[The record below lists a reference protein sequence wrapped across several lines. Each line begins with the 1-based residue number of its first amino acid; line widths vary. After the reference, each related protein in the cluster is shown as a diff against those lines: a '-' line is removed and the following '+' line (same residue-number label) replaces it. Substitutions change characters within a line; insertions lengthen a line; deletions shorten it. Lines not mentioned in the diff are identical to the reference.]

1 MTVGAWCRVGG
12 LAVLEGSGRLPGFER
27 MRQTYAKDTGEYS
40 RVSYT
45 NDDGTPAEGVWSD
58 SLELLVRR
66 LPPFFRK
73 IMVFTVQYCRPQAF
87 DPDAR
92 WVTTDY
98 SAGDVLIFDMFT

>member
-1 MTVGAWCRVGG
+1 MGRVPRRLGG

-45 NDDGTPAEGVWSD
+45 NDDGGPAEGVWSD
-58 SLELLVRR
+58 SLELLVRSC
-66 LPPFFRK
+66 LPTYFSPCCSSQRAWWL
-73 IMVFTVQYCRPQAF
+73 QAF
-87 DPDAR
+87 DPEAR

-98 SAGDVLIFDMFT
+98 RAGDVLIFDMFT